1 MLDSDWLLTPVV
13 HCMSRKRLVNYSSDS
28 SDDNTCEKKV
38 KTVPCKVPLP
48 PSIGLM
54 FGGAEVQDDPSQSG
68 GRTRSFPHLRGNW
81 VSHVYIQLNQ
91 VEVLEK
97 ISRDILGKLIGLK
110 FESLKEFHLSLS
122 RILPIPHH
130 WLQPLVTSLKS
141 LSDTTNPFIVTFDG
155 LKLLP
160 NDDKTRYFVTSLV
173 DKGIVNLSGLVE
185 KIDAILS
192 EYKLP
197 VFYCPPSFHT
207 SLLWTVHSS
216 PGATGVAVEKL
227 WHQVAEEVLS
237 GVEFEVEAI
246 NFKTGHKIY
255 TFQFKN

>member
-1 MLDSDWLLTPVV
+1 M
-13 HCMSRKRLVNYSSDS
+13 NYSSDS
-28 SDDNTCEKKV
+28 SDDDTAQKKV

-54 FGGAEVQDDPSQSG
+54 FEGAEVRDDPSQLG
-68 GRTRSFPHLRGNW
+68 GRTRSFQHLRGNW
-81 VSHVYIQLNQ
+81 VSHIYIQLSQ

-97 ISRDILGKLIGLK
+97 VTKDILDKLIELQ

-122 RILPIPHH
+122 RTLPVPYH
-130 WLQPLVTSLKS
+130 WIQPLINSLKS
-141 LSDTTNPFIVTFDG
+141 LSDTTNPFIITFNG

-160 NDDKTRYFVTSLV
+160 NDDKTRHFVTSLV
-173 DKGIVNLSGLVE
+173 DRGIVNLSSLVG
-185 KIDAILS
+185 KIDTILS

-197 VFYCPPSFHT
+197 IFYFPPSFHT
-207 SLLWTVHSS
+207 SLLWSVTSC
-216 PGATGVAVEKL
+216 PDATGVVVKKL
-227 WHQVAEEVLS
+227 WHEVAEEVLS

-255 TFQFKN
+255 TFQFKK